1 MNESKTTY
9 TEQDIYAAEERG
21 YEIGVRAAAKLCNS
35 FVSASSPS
43 AVANQILKLVEK
55 ANG

>member
-1 MNESKTTY
+1 MKNEVSY
-9 TEQDIYAAEERG
+9 TEKDIHEAAERG

-55 ANG
+55 DNG